1 MIQII
6 IISYYHLIMCAH
18 HWLSLS
24 MIWSVLF
31 IIIIII
37 IIYFSS
43 HNFQSNLT
51 DSTTFF
57 DLNLQAKKKEF
68 LANKQLSSGE
78 YSTIDLLQ
86 KVCTA
91 DGDDDDD
98 DGNDDDGDDN
108 DDDWGCII
116 LTGTYYVCLPLND
129 DIWNDVYSL
138 NLCVI
143 ITCMLNWSS

>member
-1 MIQII
+1 MVTK
-6 IISYYHLIMCAH
+6 YAAVY
-18 HWLSLS
+18 SLS
-24 MIWSVLF
+24 SSLLTRT
-31 IIIIII
+31 
-37 IIYFSS
+37 IYFSCR
-43 HNFQSNLT
+43 NFYSNLT

-68 LANKQLSSGE
+68 LANEQLSSGE

-108 DDDWGCII
+108 DDD
-116 LTGTYYVCLPLND
+116 
-129 DIWNDVYSL
+129 
-138 NLCVI
+138 
-143 ITCMLNWSS
+143 